1 MLTYRAVLDVD
12 REAAVWLAG
21 LIRQHRRSV
30 GSRWRRLGAF
40 RQALLALVWLRKGET
55 LEQLAVAFGVG
66 VATAYRYCWEAAGLL
81 AAHAPRLDEAIEE
94 AGRWGWAVVDGT
106 LVRTDRVRDRAFYS
120 GKHKAYGVNAQALLA
135 PNGWPLWVSE
145 VLPGGAHD
153 LTAAR
158 DHGLLDAIET
168 AGLDVLADKGYQGG
182 APILRT
188 PYKTH
193 ASRPVL
199 TESCRIANSAHA
211 KLRALGE
218 RGFAI
223 VKSWRILHRLRCC
236 PYRAGTILRA
246 IHALEH
252 H

>member
-12 REAAVWLAG
+12 REVLDRLAG
-21 LIRQHRRSV
+21 LLRRARV
-30 GSRWRRLGAF
+30 ARGTRWRKLSPR

-55 LEQLAVAFGVG
+55 LEQLAAAFAVG
-66 VATAYRYCWEAAGLL
+66 VATAHRYCWEAATLL
-81 AAHAPRLDEAIEE
+81 AEHAPSLEQAITEAR
-94 AGRWGWAVVDGT
+94 RWGWAIVDGT
-106 LVRTDRVRDRAFYS
+106 LLRTDRTRDRAFYS

-158 DHGLLDAIET
+158 THGLLDAIGT
-168 AGLDVLADKGYQGG
+168 ARLDVLADKGYQGG
-182 APILRT
+182 APVLRT

-193 ASRPVL
+193 HSRPVL
-199 TESCRIANSAHA
+199 THACRIANQALNA
-211 KLRALGE
+211 LRAPGE
-218 RGFAI
+218 RGFATL
-223 VKSWRILHRLRCC
+223 KTWRLLRRLRCC

-246 IHALEH
+246 ILALEH